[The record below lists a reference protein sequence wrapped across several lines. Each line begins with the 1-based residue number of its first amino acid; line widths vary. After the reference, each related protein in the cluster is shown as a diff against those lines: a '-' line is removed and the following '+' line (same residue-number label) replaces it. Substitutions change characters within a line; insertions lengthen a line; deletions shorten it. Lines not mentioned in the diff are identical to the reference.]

1 MKILNFIISICLFGM
16 LSVQAQTVQWPDY
29 LYEEW
34 RKTPYPAKDIEVM
47 TNPSP
52 LLWPSV
58 KHLESR
64 EVYYNV
70 YLSRDNNFPEEKTQ
84 KSLNQRACFYN
95 PHRRLEPGRWFWK
108 YEEVDTTNGKV
119 ESKGVYSFIV
129 SPDSKGVE
137 TPSFED
143 FLHKI
148 PISHPRIM
156 NYGHSI
162 EEIRRKAIS
171 HPLYESIVAKARKAV
186 TQKIYRGAVSDRDP
200 AKNKAL
206 NQTTGKEISTF
217 RQLLEGYILT
227 GDQQML
233 DVLIN
238 RLGVLLTWPT
248 NDLLGSQ
255 SLSALSMSFD
265 VLYDV
270 LSEETKLQILNVI
283 ERQLETGLKQWPGVI
298 EARHVENHFWQ
309 MVIAGNFKA
318 ALATVHHLKAA
329 REMLEYTYGIYI
341 ARFPNLGTP
350 EGGWSEG
357 EGYYSVNQ
365 SSIVDM
371 SLLLKT
377 LGGANI
383 YQMEWFRNLTDY
395 FTYFAPVAAPISGFG
410 DMHERVPSGSNKG
423 SSEMLILGHEENN
436 REALYRLFSV
446 LRPTSSF
453 YGEEANDQYDK
464 EYYLKQLS
472 NIEPWYQIVNNI
484 RLNPADYQT
493 PPAKPFDKVLY
504 GVGLGALH
512 TSVLNPATDATVFF
526 RSSPFGAKGHMHA
539 NQNSFNLSR
548 KGERLFYSTGYYT
561 SFSDP
566 HALSSYRHT
575 RAHNTILVNGC
586 GQAFGHEGYGCIKRH
601 IEGELLSYICGD
613 ATPAYHP
620 TVDKQFIQL
629 CNENGIKQTPEHG
642 FADAKLKKFER
653 HLTFIRPDIV
663 VIYDVLESQEPSEWS
678 FLLHT
683 VQPSIL
689 SEQGELSLVTKR
701 SQARVNVYGSTVLK
715 SEWTDQFHLPAID
728 FKKKYK
734 NGVPLQ
740 YHSTYTNKKKTDKMR
755 FLAIIRL
762 SDESVMPLTVES
774 KGKNRW
780 KVGDVE
786 IEAEMDSRKP
796 AKAIIKYKGSTLS
809 INKNNTCTIL
819 QERSGERQQSEDTKL
834 LLGNYAR

>member
-1 MKILNFIISICLFGM
+1 MKILKSIFSICLLGI
-16 LSVQAQTVQWPDY
+16 LSVQAQTVQWPEY

-34 RKTPYPAKDIEVM
+34 RKTPFPAKDVEVM

-58 KHLESR
+58 KHWENR

-70 YLSRDNNFPEEKTQ
+70 YLSRDNNFQEGKTY
-84 KSLNQRACFYN
+84 KSLNQRTCFFN
-95 PHRRLEPGRWFWK
+95 PHRKLEPGRWFWK
-108 YEEVDTTNGKV
+108 YEEVDNGKV
-119 ESKGVYSFIV
+119 KFKGAYSFII
-129 SPDSKGVE
+129 SPDSKESE
-137 TPSFED
+137 TPSFEE

-148 PISHPRIM
+148 PVSHPRIM
-156 NYGHSI
+156 NYGRSL
-162 EEIRRKAIS
+162 EDIRREAVS
-171 HPLYESIVAKARKAV
+171 HPLYELIVAKARQAV
-186 TQKIYRGAVSDRDP
+186 TKEIYQGAVSDNDP
-200 AKNKAL
+200 ARSKAL
-206 NQTTGKEISTF
+206 SQTTGKEISIF
-217 RQLLEGYILT
+217 HQLLEGYILT
-227 GDQQML
+227 GDKQML
-233 DVLIN
+233 DVLIS

-270 LSEETKLQILNVI
+270 LPEETKQQILTVI
-283 ERQLETGLKQWPGVI
+283 ERQLKNGLKQWPGVI
-298 EARHVENHFWQ
+298 ETRHVENHFWQ
-309 MVIAGNFKA
+309 MEIAGNFKA

-377 LGGANI
+377 LGGVNI
-383 YQMEWFRNLTDY
+383 YQMEWFRHLTDY
-395 FTYFAPVAAPISGFG
+395 FIYFAPVAAPISGFG

-423 SSEMLILGHEENN
+423 FSEMLVLGHEENN
-436 REALYRLFSV
+436 REAFYRLFSV
-446 LRPTSSF
+446 LRPVSSF
-453 YGEEANDQYDK
+453 YGEEANEKYDK
-464 EYYLKQLS
+464 EFYLNQLS
-472 NIEPWYQIVNNI
+472 NVEPWYQIVNNI
-484 RLNPADYQT
+484 RLNPEEYQT
-493 PPAKPFDKVLY
+493 APVKPFDKVFY

-512 TSVLNPATDATVFF
+512 TTVLNPATDATVFF

-539 NQNSFNLSR
+539 NQNSFNISR

-601 IEGELLSYICGD
+601 IEGESLSYICGD

-620 TVDKQFIQL
+620 TVDKQFIGM
-629 CNENGIKQTPEHG
+629 CSENGIEQTAEHG

-653 HLTFIRPDIV
+653 HLTFVRPDIV
-663 VIYDVLESQEPSEWS
+663 IIYDVLESENPSDWS

-689 SEQGELSLVTKR
+689 SAQGELSLATKR
-701 SQARVNVYGSTVLK
+701 SQARANVYGSSELK
-715 SEWTDQFHLPAID
+715 SEWTDQFHSPAID

-740 YHSTYTNKKKTDKMR
+740 YHATYTNRQKTDKMR

-762 SDESVMPLTVES
+762 SDEGVEPLTVES
-774 KGKNRW
+774 KGKNQW
-780 KVGDVE
+780 KVGNVD
-786 IEAEMDSRKP
+786 IEAEMDNSKP
-796 AKAIIKYKGSTLS
+796 ARAVIKYKGNTLS
-809 INKNNTCTIL
+809 INKENTYTTL
-819 QERSGERQQSEDTKL
+819 QERSGKSHQSEDTRL
-834 LLGNYAR
+834 FWGNYVW